1 MAILDTNGNELQ
13 VKTPQR
19 SSNIN
24 NGGLDSHMSRM
35 VGGIGT
41 DIADNFYD
49 EDFLALF
56 NDFESRADQFEKM
69 SRSDPV
75 IKGLL
80 RATINP
86 IISASWNINFDDSDD
101 ITDEQKKQ
109 LDYIR
114 FVIFDDLKF
123 LDKKLFEILTFFKQG
138 WSIFEKVFIHQKTK
152 EFGDI
157 ISIRLPIRMQKTIET
172 FLFGDKKRPDKV
184 THLRQLFSSN
194 RSVNADIPIEKL
206 LIFTLGQVG
215 NDLSGESIL
224 RSTYKPW
231 KQKDFTE
238 HMQMIGI
245 ERMALG
251 TPITSLPENYQEE
264 DLTSVK
270 SQVRN
275 YMSNDK
281 AGVFL
286 PFGFGLDV
294 VKGEMNNEAI
304 QNTIDSKNTEMAIS
318 MLAQFLLLGQQN
330 RGGAFSLG
338 QDQSDFFLNSLE
350 YSASIVINNMNQL
363 IKELISIQF
372 GPQDEFPKMEVK
384 GVNNKASKEMAD
396 TLTSLTGIGL
406 LKPDDR
412 IQKFV
417 RELYKLPEIDEEDIQ
432 EDESELP
439 ANLSESNNNTIQ
451 LQDFGFKEN
460 VYVKGI
466 TENENFIQDFF
477 DDKYIPETEKLE
489 ANIQKILNEGYAKA
503 KTDKVDGTEFIS
515 LKGNTGLKNDM
526 KSKVKDQFKKFEK
539 RLLGPQFADKIMNE
553 ALKNA
558 ERTVKDLSEIKLA
571 FISQGEFNS
580 FMAGHLSNIE
590 AVFFNEERRMLEN
603 IESNFGNG
611 LSLDVIKSQVDNIK
625 LNRNILKLSVVAH
638 PRAVFRGE
646 ILRWGESNDITNFK
660 MLIPRNVKL
669 DPAGTTIASVFLIK
683 QLLDWEEKNADQ
695 QNGGGVVGGLGLHHG
710 SQEYYLPI
718 AANELT
724 AAQELSRDQRKNLEK
739 VSK

>member
-1 MAILDTNGNELQ
+1 MAIFDTNGNELQ
-13 VKTPQR
+13 VETSQK
-19 SSNIN
+19 SSDIN
-24 NGGLDSHMSRM
+24 NGGLDSHMSR
-35 VGGIGT
+35 VIGGIGT

-69 SRSDPV
+69 SKSDPV

-86 IISASWNINFDDSDD
+86 IISASWNINFDNPQD

-123 LDKKLFEILTFFKQG
+123 LDKKLFETLTFLKQG
-138 WSIFEKVFIHQKTK
+138 WSIFEKVFTHQKTK

-172 FLFGDKKRPDKV
+172 FLFRDENHPDKV
-184 THLRQLFSSN
+184 THLRQLFSAN

-206 LIFTLGQVG
+206 IVFTLGQVG

-251 TPITSLPENYQEE
+251 TPVTNLPERYQED
-264 DLTSVK
+264 DLTSIK
-270 SQVRN
+270 KQVRSF
-275 YMSNDK
+275 MSNDK
-281 AGVFL
+281 AGLYL
-286 PFGFGLDV
+286 PFGFGFTLQEG
-294 VKGEMNNEAI
+294 KMNNEAI
-304 QNTIDSKNTEMAIS
+304 QGTIDSKNTEMAIS

-350 YSASIVINNMNQL
+350 YSASIVTNNMNQL

-372 GPQDEFPKMEVK
+372 GSQDEFPKMEVK

-396 TLTSLTGIGL
+396 TLTNLTRIGL

-432 EDESELP
+432 EGTSELP
-439 ANLSESNNNTIQ
+439 TNLSESNNGTIQ

-477 DDKYIPETEKLE
+477 DEKYIPETEKLE
-489 ANIQKILNEGYAKA
+489 SNIQKILNDGYAKA

-515 LKGNTGLKNDM
+515 LKGNTGLKKDI
-526 KSKVKDQFKKFEK
+526 KSKVSDQFKKFEK
-539 RLLGPQFADKIMNE
+539 RLLGPQFADKIMNIAHKNSE
-553 ALKNA
+553 DTLKN
-558 ERTVKDLSEIKLA
+558 LSGIKLD
-571 FISQGEFNS
+571 ITEEEFES
-580 FMAGHLSNIE
+580 FKEGHFSNIN
-590 AVFFNEERRMLEN
+590 AVFFNEQRRIQEN

-611 LSLDVIKSQVDNIK
+611 LSVDVIRTQVEKIK
-625 LNRNILKLSVVAH
+625 LNRNTLKLSVTTH

-646 ILRWGESNDITNFK
+646 ILRAAEKDNISNFK

-669 DPAGTTIASVFLIK
+669 DPAGTTIGSVFLIK
-683 QLLDWEEKNADQ
+683 QLLEWEEKNADQ

-718 AANELT
+718 AANELN
-724 AAQELSRDQRKNLEK
+724 AAQQLSREQRKNLEK